1 MLGKL
6 KLWWKF
12 DGQYLGTT
20 FIRGLKSIWYWL
32 PVVWKDRH
40 WDSHYIYEVLK
51 HKLKA
56 QSEYIGRR
64 DLHTRAQQD
73 ARNMRW
79 CVSLIQKEQDEFYAM
94 EYTDFEK
101 TSFRFE
107 DCKDKEGFSEL
118 HIDVHEYDY
127 EPYFKKYPLIY
138 KRVLNGEGIFD
149 INVEEEYDKEHRIAM
164 NIAHINQDRCRKL
177 LFKILENQLLN
188 WWD

>member
-1 MLGKL
+1 MLNRI
-6 KLWWKF
+6 KLWWKH
-12 DGQYLGTT
+12 DGRYLGTE
-20 FIRGLKSIWYWL
+20 FIRGIRSIWYWL
-32 PVVWKDRH
+32 PVVWKDRN

-56 QSEYIGRR
+56 QSQYIGRR

-94 EYTDFEK
+94 EYMDFEK
-101 TSFRFE
+101 SNFRFE
-107 DCKDKEGFSEL
+107 PCKDKEDFSEL
-118 HIDVHEYDY
+118 HIDVQEYDY

-138 KRVLNGEGIFD
+138 KRVLNGEGIFN
-149 INVEEEYDKEHRIAM
+149 INVEGEYNKQHRIAM
-164 NIAHINQDRCRKL
+164 NIAHINQDRCHRL
-177 LFKILENQLLN
+177 LFKILNNEFLN